1 MNLSPEF
8 DGDRKKYK
16 KFRQAVVLYL
26 SVNRHIYDDDE
37 LKIGFILS
45 YMNDKEA
52 AQWREAWIE
61 GNTRNGTLWFPAY
74 ENFLNEIDRAF
85 NPTDAVGDAMHKLRA
100 LKQESRSA
108 EELITEFNLLC
119 RQAGI
124 GATGDTSL
132 INFFQPALNKPL
144 LEKIL
149 DSETIPTTIQGWK
162 EKVIQLDNNYR
173 RKMAILGK
181 TRDNRGQ
188 TTNMGRQFARPNYQ
202 QVQTQM
208 RDPNAMDV
216 DALSIKQREE
226 AIRKGT
232 CFGCGEIGHISR
244 NCPKKRQGGYGGR
257 GGNAGQTSN
266 TRTTWTKGKD
276 LLAHTCTLTANLPP
290 NELEELL
297 KEAEQSGF

>member
-1 MNLSPEF
+1 MSFYMQTGEEGETQIPYPGDPSTSQVAGGIFTLPSGQEAARGYIPAAPTYTPTTTTATNIRRTNTAPATTNPPNPNPNPNPGPGAGAVNQQNAPNGRKEVRMNLPSEF

-61 GNTRNGTLWFPAY
+61 GNTRNGQLWFPAY
-74 ENFLNEIDRAF
+74 EDFLGEIDRAF

-100 LKQESRSA
+100 LKQGSRSA

-119 RQAGI
+119 GQAGI
-124 GATGDTSL
+124 GAAGDTSL

-149 DSETIPTTIQGWK
+149 DSETIPTTIRGWK
-162 EKVIQLDNNYR
+162 EKAIQLDNNY
-173 RKMAILGK
+173 
-181 TRDNRGQ
+181 Q
-188 TTNMGRQFARPNYQ
+188 
-202 QVQTQM
+202 
-208 RDPNAMDV
+208 
-216 DALSIKQREE
+216 
-226 AIRKGT
+226 
-232 CFGCGEIGHISR
+232 
-244 NCPKKRQGGYGGR
+244 
-257 GGNAGQTSN
+257 
-266 TRTTWTKGKD
+266 
-276 LLAHTCTLTANLPP
+276 
-290 NELEELL
+290 
-297 KEAEQSGF
+297 